1 MSSVVQAMNPNGRK
15 VQIFLELRHPYQS
28 GNKLRISITINKG
41 SNCVHSRDPERL
53 HRRVRCV
60 WKPWI
65 LFASCEINLTATT
78 YDYAVR
84 YKFRFIYL
92 VHIWRTYFNWCNGI
106 FLDACQHSINEYILY
121 DAWWRIMKWD
131 RTHFT
136 HLTPQ
141 PTWVLCIF
149 SMEISI
155 GWQTNMHINKKSQPI
170 RLGPKQRQPLI
181 RFMHVRSFCAQFG
194 RHPSNQ

>member
-1 MSSVVQAMNPNGRK
+1 MFHFAFIRLSLFKQIQAKLGPSSKEPMSSVVQAMNPNGRK

-121 DAWWRIMKWD
+121 EH
-131 RTHFT
+131 TSHT
-136 HLTPQ
+136 
-141 PTWVLCIF
+141 
-149 SMEISI
+149 S
-155 GWQTNMHINKKSQPI
+155 
-170 RLGPKQRQPLI
+170 
-181 RFMHVRSFCAQFG
+181 
-194 RHPSNQ
+194 HPSLHGCSAFFLWRSVSVDKQICT